1 MGLEIRTPESL
12 TAFLLAVTQEN
23 SDPPLVGPI
32 PGAPLASLGMV
43 ISGKQWI
50 SDTRE
55 MFGFGTG
62 FKILKR
68 DIEHLNSFK
77 KFYFLGCRQQQ
88 LIAGEMAR
96 EVSGKPR
103 ERQRFRNLP
112 FAKRI
117 IQQRAASD

>member
-68 DIEHLNSFK
+68 DIEHLNSF
-77 KFYFLGCRQQQ
+77 
-88 LIAGEMAR
+88 
-96 EVSGKPR
+96 
-103 ERQRFRNLP
+103 
-112 FAKRI
+112 
-117 IQQRAASD
+117 